1 MKKTNRK
8 QKNLAAFAK
17 ETLSK
22 TEINKLKGGDDPIK
36 IITPPPPLP
45 PPPPGG

>member
-1 MKKTNRK
+1 MKKAIRK

-22 TEINKLKGGDDPIK
+22 IEINKLKGGDDPIK
-36 IITPPPPLP
+36 IIIPPSPPPK
-45 PPPPGG
+45 GGG

>member
-1 MKKTNRK
+1 MKKANRK

-22 TEINKLKGGDDPIK
+22 IEIDKLKGGDDPNK
-36 IITPPPPLP
+36 PPLP
-45 PPPPGG
+45 PPPPIKGGG

>member
-1 MKKTNRK
+1 MKKVNRK

-22 TEINKLKGGDDPIK
+22 IEINKLKGGEDPPK
-36 IITPPPPLP
+36 IIP
-45 PPPPGG
+45 PPPPHG

>member
-1 MKKTNRK
+1 MKKTDRK

-22 TEINKLKGGDDPIK
+22 IEINKLKGGDDPVK
-36 IITPPPPLP
+36 PPVI
-45 PPPPGG
+45 PPPPGK

>member
-1 MKKTNRK
+1 MKKADRK

-22 TEINKLKGGDDPIK
+22 IEINKLKGGEDPPAP
-36 IITPPPPLP
+36 IIPPPPIK
-45 PPPPGG
+45 GGG